1 MPQKTNVPDDERT
14 GSLPR
19 DADEELEM
27 ADDDEDFEDD
37 EELDDDGGME
47 DFDVEEE

>member
-1 MPQKTNVPDDERT
+1 MPQKTNVPDEERT
-14 GSLPR
+14 VPR

-37 EELDDDGGME
+37 EELDDDGEME